1 MPCNLKACRAAP
13 AVLLVKVVLR
23 IVSADWFSLYMAPP
37 VVLAALLLNCEFMM
51 VMLAADE

>member
-1 MPCNLKACRAAP
+1 M
-13 AVLLVKVVLR
+13 LLVKVVLR

-51 VMLAADE
+51 VMLAPDE